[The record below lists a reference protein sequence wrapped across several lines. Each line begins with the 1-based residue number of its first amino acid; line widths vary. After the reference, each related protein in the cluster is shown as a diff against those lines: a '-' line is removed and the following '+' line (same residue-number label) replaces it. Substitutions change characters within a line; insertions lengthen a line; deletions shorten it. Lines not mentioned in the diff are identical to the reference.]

1 MHIPSHRKARRSLAL
16 SLVTVIS
23 AAALATDQ
31 PPSPPPP
38 ERTLDSIPTNLTEL
52 ELIKR
57 GLSPTERTA
66 LGASIEFSRLET
78 EASASGPTVVGP
90 LGPAPTGDET
100 RSAWRQENWLLAG
113 MQDDHRSDATAEELE
128 PDREDELNPTTGSSE
143 HWLLLA
149 DQATQSPPERP
160 GKGKRETEQ
169 ALPPQIANP
178 LDDFMAGWLD
188 ASLSVAPQQDLMP
201 AKGPA
206 FEKLEGLTAGGFGN
220 ANAKSPAWSR
230 GPDRASHLP
239 LSIGSK
245 RTNPYADGLL
255 APPALRDDPFGRLP
269 AVGRAPEPTI
279 SPSPPPAT
287 PTLPVES
294 FDAAHSAREPWRP
307 PEQDDDKYFRRLNRF

>member
-1 MHIPSHRKARRSLAL
+1 MHLPTYRKTQRGLAL
-16 SLVTVIS
+16 TLATVVGL
-23 AAALATDQ
+23 AALAKAQ
-31 PPSPPPP
+31 SPSPPPP
-38 ERTLDSIPTNLTEL
+38 ERPLDSISANLTEL
-52 ELIKR
+52 ELMKQ
-57 GLSPTERTA
+57 GLSPSEKTT
-66 LGASIEFSRLET
+66 LGASIEFSPLAT
-78 EASASGPTVVGP
+78 EASAGEPSVVGP
-90 LGPAPTGDET
+90 LSPAPTDDEA

-113 MQDDHRSDATAEELE
+113 MQDDHGSDAAGGELE
-128 PDREDELNPTTGSSE
+128 SEREDELNPTTGSSA

-149 DQATQSPPERP
+149 DQATQSPLERP

-169 ALPPQIANP
+169 ASPPQIANP
-178 LDDFMAGWLD
+178 LEDFMAGWLD
-188 ASLSVAPQQDLMP
+188 ASLPVAPHPDLMP

-255 APPALRDDPFGRLP
+255 VPPALRDDPFGRLP